1 MVPNEKVKVW
11 KNIAAVIGNRNRRSI
26 LRKIKFP
33 NFFHMPA
40 MNIITRPTLIR
51 IGSLTLSGLAS
62 AIRIHMLSLFYTVTI
77 CEIETTIESSVCHSK
92 QGEVL

>member
-1 MVPNEKVKVW
+1 MKT
-11 KNIAAVIGNRNRRSI
+11 VIVEVFSEQLN
-26 LRKIKFP
+26 FT

-40 MNIITRPTLIR
+40 INIIIRPAPVR

-62 AIRIHMLSLFYTVTI
+62 AIRVYMLSLFYVVTI
-77 CEIETTIESSVCHSK
+77 CEIETTIESSVCYSE